1 VVVGSFRH
9 TGRRLSQGV
18 LFNLYR
24 PWVKLKVAKQT
35 VLRRH
40 HRDTL
45 KTPQTHTY
53 LVAEQNCA
61 AHTHPR

>member
-45 KTPQTHTY
+45 KTP
-53 LVAEQNCA
+53 
-61 AHTHPR
+61 